1 MTDFETS
8 EQLELSVSTLND
20 TDAFMESIHTFM
32 TDCYKRT
39 PHANPNYL
47 PDTLDGFRTIF
58 ALNPKGLCPT
68 CLPASVFL
76 VDYHQLGEPQL
87 VFPVELIGHYLDDQH
102 LYSASEWRE
111 LEGKAMVLQLTRKD
125 GTTYKIKNW
134 GTYETRAY
142 ANIYL
147 EDASDVASGKYGNG
161 SLTESNR
168 GEFVDV
174 QTLNSVRAHSVWQWS
189 HMCIHRLVRFGLMG
203 YVTAIIWI
211 HILSSM
217 FNYIR

>member
-1 MTDFETS
+1 
-8 EQLELSVSTLND
+8 
-20 TDAFMESIHTFM
+20 MESIHSFM
-32 TDCYKRT
+32 TDCYKRI
-39 PHANPNYL
+39 PHTNPNYL
-47 PDTLDGFRTIF
+47 PDTLDGFRTLF
-58 ALNPKGLCPT
+58 ALNPTGLCPT
-68 CLPASVFL
+68 CPPASVFL

-111 LEGKAMVLQLTRKD
+111 LEGKAMVLQLTRKG

-203 YVTAIIWI
+203 YVTAIILI